1 MFSQVKK
8 LTLVVAVLMG
18 GLTGTAAAAPPLAEV
33 DPVTAVLRLADAAAH
48 LCEEEKPQLVTK
60 LGEAADKALGE
71 LQKIKGAPAELAAAQ
86 FGLAAILSADI
97 CKDITSEG
105 AAGLIGTKDF
115 RELVLKFCEIAP
127 KLLTFHKENK
137 EEVDKVLT
145 KLMDEVAKI
154 ISGTR

>member
-18 GLTGTAAAAPPLAEV
+18 GLTGTAAAAPAPAEV
-33 DPVTAVLRLADAAAH
+33 DPITAVLRLADAAAH
-48 LCEEEKPQLVTK
+48 LCDEEKPELVTK
-60 LGEAADKALGE
+60 LGAAADKALGD
-71 LQKIKGAPAELAAAQ
+71 LQKIEGAPAELAAAQ

-115 RELVLKFCEIAP
+115 RELVLKFCEFAP
-127 KLLTFHKENK
+127 KLLTFHKAHEK
-137 EEVDKVLT
+137 EVNEVLS
-145 KLMDEVAKI
+145 KLMDEIAKI
-154 ISGTR
+154 IAGTR